1 MQKEKKVKVDRKGSA
16 QASSVQAKSKSS
28 ISKKLLMTTIPIMT
42 VAIILIITIVVIQS
56 GKIIRKLANHDL
68 GNEAEVNSE
77 QISKDV
83 VSLESKMDAM
93 VAGVE
98 SSGITD
104 PAQIATMLAPSL
116 KFDKNAP
123 NGMYGTLSDNTYI
136 DGSGWV
142 PDAGYVPTERDWYKE
157 GLNHKTALPGVPY
170 VDEKTKSIIVSLSR
184 TFTLPN
190 GKKGVMAL
198 DYTING
204 IVKIVSDMK
213 PLGSGGALLLSS
225 DSVLSY
231 FTKSYNGTAISK
243 HNNDAY
249 LTKVASIAAKGTS
262 DVNEIKSNDGKTY
275 NVVFDKVG
283 GTDWTLVSSV
293 EKATV
298 LAELNKFQILCYAI
312 MIIMI
317 AIITFT
323 LWKLLDFMVTKP
335 VRKLTNN
342 ILRITDGDFTV
353 KIDKG
358 GNDEVGTMN
367 NAMHRFVEEMHG
379 TLGNI
384 HEVTNKL
391 SNEAENSKSASS
403 TLNVQAR
410 EQSDSMGQIK
420 NTMDGMASAVSE
432 LAENATNLAQE
443 VSDLME
449 RGHQTNDTVQALVS
463 KAQNGQEAM
472 RVVEDGM
479 QDVSSAMNDMNSV
492 VIEVGK
498 STEKINSI
506 IEMINSIA
514 DQTNLLSLNA
524 SIEAA
529 RAGEAGRGFAVVASE
544 IGKLANDSAESTTQ
558 IANILKDITEKI
570 SDLSKKSTDNMGK
583 ITTSSDAINNAGDTF
598 KEIFN
603 DLDETGNIVNDMIVR
618 VGKVDDIATSVAAIS
633 EEQSASTEEVSA
645 TVETLTVSAGR
656 VADGSMDV
664 DNSAETVSGS
674 ASTIQNFVSRF
685 KI

>member
-1 MQKEKKVKVDRKGSA
+1 MPNEKQVNTGKKNNGQGSSA
-16 QASSVQAKSKSS
+16 QVKSKSS
-28 ISKKLLMTTIPIMT
+28 ISKKLLLTTIPMMA
-42 VAIILIITIVVIQS
+42 VAIMLIIGIVVIQS
-56 GKIIRKLANHDL
+56 GKIIKRLANENL
-68 GNEAEVNSE
+68 KNEAEVNSE

-142 PDAGYVPTERDWYKE
+142 PDADYVPTERDWYKE
-157 GLNHKTALPGVPY
+157 GLNHETSLPGVPY
-170 VDEKTKSIIVSLSR
+170 VDEKTGSIIVSLSR
-184 TFTLPN
+184 TFTLAN
-190 GKKGVMAL
+190 GQKGVMAL
-198 DYTING
+198 DYTIDG
-204 IVKIVSDMK
+204 IVKIISNMK
-213 PLGSGGALLLSS
+213 PLDTGGALLLSS

-243 HNNDAY
+243 HTDDSY
-249 LTKVASIAAKGTS
+249 LTKVAAIASQGTGS
-262 DVNEIKSNDGKTY
+262 VKEIKSYNGKTY

-298 LAELNKFQILCYAI
+298 LAELNKFQLLCYAI

-317 AIITFT
+317 VAIAFI
-323 LWKLLDFMVTKP
+323 LWKLLDTLVTRP
-335 VRKLTNN
+335 VRKLTGN

-353 KIDKG
+353 KIAKG
-358 GNDEVGTMN
+358 GNDEIGTMN
-367 NAMHRFVEEMHG
+367 NAMHKFVEEMHG
-379 TLGNI
+379 TLGDI
-384 HEVTNKL
+384 HSVTNKL
-391 SNEAENSKSASS
+391 TDEAENSKNASS
-403 TLNVQAR
+403 TLNIQAR

-420 NTMDGMASAVSE
+420 NTMEGMASAVAE
-432 LAENATNLAQE
+432 LAENATSLAQE

-449 RGHQTNDTVQALVS
+449 QGHQTNDTVQALVS

-472 RVVEDGM
+472 KVVEDGM
-479 QDVSSAMNDMNSV
+479 QDVSSAMDDMNSV
-492 VIEVGK
+492 VTEVGK

-529 RAGEAGRGFAVVASE
+529 RAGEAGKGFAVVASE

-558 IANILKDITEKI
+558 IAEILQDITEKI

-583 ITTSSDAINNAGDTF
+583 ISNSSDAINNAGDTF
-598 KEIFN
+598 KEIFE
-603 DLDETGNIVNDMIVR
+603 DLDATGNIVNDMIAR

-645 TVETLTVSAGR
+645 TVDSLAISAGK
-656 VADGSMDV
+656 VADESMDV
-664 DNSAETVSGS
+664 DNSADTVSGS
-674 ASTIQNFVSRF
+674 ASTIKDFVGRF

>member
-1 MQKEKKVKVDRKGSA
+1 
-16 QASSVQAKSKSS
+16 
-28 ISKKLLMTTIPIMT
+28 
-42 VAIILIITIVVIQS
+42 
-56 GKIIRKLANHDL
+56 
-68 GNEAEVNSE
+68 
-77 QISKDV
+77 
-83 VSLESKMDAM
+83 
-93 VAGVE
+93 
-98 SSGITD
+98 
-104 PAQIATMLAPSL
+104 
-116 KFDKNAP
+116 
-123 NGMYGTLSDNTYI
+123 
-136 DGSGWV
+136 
-142 PDAGYVPTERDWYKE
+142 
-157 GLNHKTALPGVPY
+157 
-170 VDEKTKSIIVSLSR
+170 
-184 TFTLPN
+184 
-190 GKKGVMAL
+190 MAL
-198 DYTING
+198 DYTIDG
-204 IVKIVSDMK
+204 IVKIVSNMK
-213 PLGSGGALLLSS
+213 PLNTGGALLLSS

-243 HNNDAY
+243 HTDDTY
-249 LTKVASIAAKGTS
+249 LTKVASIASQGTS
-262 DVNEIKSNDGKTY
+262 SVKEVKSFNGKIY

-298 LAELNKFQILCYAI
+298 LAELNKFQLLCYVI

-317 AIITFT
+317 LLIAFI
-323 LWKLLDFMVTKP
+323 LWKLLDTMVTKP

-353 KIDKG
+353 RITKG
-358 GNDEVGTMN
+358 GNDEIGTMN
-367 NAMHRFVEEMHG
+367 NAMNRFVEEMHG

-384 HEVTNKL
+384 HDVTNQL
-391 SNEAENSKSASS
+391 SDEAENSKSASS

-420 NTMDGMASAVSE
+420 NTMEGMASAVAE
-432 LAENATNLAQE
+432 LAENATSLAQE

-449 RGHQTNDTVQALVS
+449 QGHQTNDTVQALVS

-472 RVVEDGM
+472 KVVEDGM
-479 QDVSSAMNDMNSV
+479 QDVSSAMDDMNSV
-492 VIEVGK
+492 VTEVGK

-558 IANILKDITEKI
+558 IAEILQDITEKI

-583 ITTSSDAINNAGDTF
+583 ISTSSDAINNAGDTF
-598 KEIFN
+598 KEIFD
-603 DLDETGNIVNDMIVR
+603 DLDATGHIVNDMIAR

-645 TVETLTVSAGR
+645 TVDTLAISAGK
-656 VADGSMDV
+656 VADESMDV
-664 DNSAETVSGS
+664 DNSADTVSGS
-674 ASTIQNFVSRF
+674 ASTIKDFVNRF